1 MGIPLCASIDAVPD
15 RMVFRQT
22 KVIRT
27 SFIQEGEPTGW
38 ITAPRER
45 RNQIKC
51 SLYFC
56 SKRWMSLSVIQEVT
70 HDSLCPNIKTRLW
83 LTLRTVDAGQHAGI
97 VRLNFEW
104 SKTSE
109 PCKAGEVDYSF
120 MMDWN
125 P

>member
-1 MGIPLCASIDAVPD
+1 
-15 RMVFRQT
+15 MVFRET

-27 SFIQEGEPTGW
+27 SFIQEAEPTGW

-45 RNQIKC
+45 RNQIKS

-70 HDSLCPNIKTRLW
+70 HDSLCPISKQDYGSPCELSI
-83 LTLRTVDAGQHAGI
+83 AGQHAGI

-109 PCKAGEVDYSF
+109 PCKAG
-120 MMDWN
+120 
-125 P
+125 

>member
-15 RMVFRQT
+15 RMVFRET

-27 SFIQEGEPTGW
+27 SFIQEAEPTGW

-45 RNQIKC
+45 RNQIKS

-70 HDSLCPNIKTRLW
+70 HDSLCPKSKQDYGSPCELSMQVNMLALYASILRGQKHQSRAKQVK
-83 LTLRTVDAGQHAGI
+83 LTIL
-97 VRLNFEW
+97 L
-104 SKTSE
+104 
-109 PCKAGEVDYSF
+109 
-120 MMDWN
+120 
-125 P
+125 